1 MTRYVGEEFV
11 TNQGYKVEVLEYKN
25 CKDVLIKFLES
36 GEEVCVTLYNLKNG
50 SVRNRLHPSCHGV
63 GYLGF
68 GEEVATIGGKST
80 KIYKIWN
87 SMLGRCYPKFV
98 NVKSAYHGC
107 SVHEDWHN
115 FQNFS
120 RWYRE
125 QVGSGLG
132 WHLDKDIRVR
142 GNKVYS
148 EDTCCLVPP
157 EINTLLTNRR
167 NHRGGELIGVRRN
180 CNKFEAGVSVFG
192 VRKYLGLFETEHS
205 AFLAYKSGKEAVI
218 KECALKYSDILP
230 KEIFECLMSYE
241 VCEED

>member
-68 GEEVATIGGKST
+68 GEEVATIG
-80 KIYKIWN
+80 
-87 SMLGRCYPKFV
+87 
-98 NVKSAYHGC
+98 
-107 SVHEDWHN
+107 
-115 FQNFS
+115 
-120 RWYRE
+120 
-125 QVGSGLG
+125 
-132 WHLDKDIRVR
+132 
-142 GNKVYS
+142 
-148 EDTCCLVPP
+148 
-157 EINTLLTNRR
+157 
-167 NHRGGELIGVRRN
+167 VRRN